1 MPGWY
6 FHLQR
11 GMNRIFT
18 SMTAEQSWYRY
29 THDLQFSGLPTHIL
43 AQEPDRPVEAFAGPF
58 AHLVCRSHQVL

>member
-1 MPGWY
+1 
-6 FHLQR
+6 
-11 GMNRIFT
+11 
-18 SMTAEQSWYRY
+18 MTAEQSWYRY